1 MRNLIQRML
10 TFLLVFAVWLTVAHA
25 CHEEKTDWLSGHKD
39 KFSKNAI
46 TIATE
51 DTLAITSTSTS
62 CNAYTFFLHKKY
74 DQVVENS
81 AQGTG
86 EYLNVVAAHQG
97 CPVQFQL
104 EFGLALKANY
114 GMIFLGTSRE
124 KPRVLIRRFQQIIES
139 NPQLKQACTGV

>member
-51 DTLAITSTSTS
+51 DALAITSTSTS

-74 DQVVENS
+74 DQVVENA

-86 EYLNVVAAHQG
+86 EYLNVVAAHQC
-97 CPVQFQL
+97 CPVQFHL

>member
-51 DTLAITSTSTS
+51 DALAITSTSTS

-74 DQVVENS
+74 DQVVENA

-97 CPVQFQL
+97 CPVQFHL

-114 GMIFLGTSRE
+114 GMIFLGNSRE

>member
-10 TFLLVFAVWLTVAHA
+10 TFLLVFAVWLIVAHA

-51 DTLAITSTSTS
+51 DALAITSTSTS
-62 CNAYTFFLHKKY
+62 CNAYTFFLYKKY
-74 DQVVENS
+74 DQVVENA

-97 CPVQFQL
+97 CPVQFHL

-139 NPQLKQACTGV
+139 NPQLKQACSGV

>member
-51 DTLAITSTSTS
+51 DALAITSTSTS

-74 DQVVENS
+74 DQVVENA

-97 CPVQFQL
+97 CPVQFHL

-114 GMIFLGTSRE
+114 GMIFLDTSRE

-139 NPQLKQACTGV
+139 NPQLKQASTGV

>member
-74 DQVVENS
+74 DQVVENA

-86 EYLNVVAAHQG
+86 EYLNVVAANQG
-97 CPVQFQL
+97 CPKSQLWNDFPRYFQR
-104 EFGLALKANY
+104 ETSGFDSAISADHRKQSSAKTGLHRSLK
-114 GMIFLGTSRE
+114 LR
-124 KPRVLIRRFQQIIES
+124 
-139 NPQLKQACTGV
+139 

>member
-51 DTLAITSTSTS
+51 DALAITSTSTS

-74 DQVVENS
+74 DQVVENA

-97 CPVQFQL
+97 CPVQFHL

-114 GMIFLGTSRE
+114 GMIFLDTSRE